1 MADNEMLAK
10 NGTAEGAGGQATLPP
25 LPADA
30 LIIVPV
36 RNTVLFPGLVL
47 PITVGRAKSIAA
59 AQQAVRDQR
68 EVGILLQRAPDVAD
82 PSPVDMHRMGT
93 IANVVRYITAPDGS
107 HHLICQGEQR
117 FQIVEYLSGWPFFVA
132 RVTRIPEPEGL
143 SAEIEARFVNLKA
156 QTLEA
161 IQLLPQ
167 APAELLAAVQSIET
181 PSALA
186 DLAVSYMDV
195 KPEEKQE
202 ILETIDVSARIDKVS
217 RMLAHRIEV
226 LRLSQEIGRQTKV
239 ALDERQREAL
249 LREQMAAIQ
258 RQLGEGEEGKAA
270 EMAELDKA
278 ITNAG
283 MPKEIEDQARKEL
296 RRLQRMP
303 EAAGEYGMVRTYLDW
318 LIELPWA
325 LPEEKPIDIAQA
337 RRILDEDHYDLEKIK
352 RRIVEYLAVRKLAPQ
367 GKAPI
372 LCFVG
377 PPGVGKTSLGQSI
390 ARAMDRKFVRVSL
403 GGVHDEAEIRGHRRT
418 YIGALPGN
426 IIQAIRKAGTR
437 NCVMMLDEIDKL
449 GAGIQGDPGAALLE
463 VLDPEQNNTFRD
475 NYLAVPFD
483 LSRVV
488 FITTANML
496 DTIPGP
502 LRDRME
508 IISLAGYTAHE
519 KLEIAHRYLVRRQME
534 ANGLKPGQAE
544 LADEAIRDIIQNY
557 TREAGVRNL
566 ERLIGQALRNAA
578 VRIAE
583 GGSGPIRIARGDLVA
598 ILGPPKFES
607 ETAMRLSVPG
617 VATGLAWTPVGGD
630 ILFIEATRIPGSGRL
645 ILTGQL
651 GDVMKESAQ
660 AALSIVKNR
669 AAALGID
676 PARFEKSDI
685 HVHVPAGAI
694 PKDGPSAGVAMFM
707 ALTSL
712 MTDRTIRSDTAMT
725 GEISLR
731 GLVLPVGGIKEKV
744 VAAHSAGIRRVM
756 LPARNRRDYDDIPD
770 VARREMEFVWLER
783 VEEAVASALEPK
795 RPAEFTG
802 FHSAACRRGSIV
814 VLVASRARGD
824 VPSSIVRFTV
834 GRAEQ
839 QSFPALAP
847 CFAKSGKKVA
857 VK

>member
-1 MADNEMLAK
+1 MAEEILAK
-10 NGTAEGAGGQATLPP
+10 NGSAEGSGGGSLPP
-25 LPADA
+25 LPTDA
-30 LIIVPV
+30 VIIVPV
-36 RNTVLFPGLVL
+36 RNTVLFPGLVV
-47 PITVGRAKSIAA
+47 PITLGRPKSVAA
-59 AQQAVRDQR
+59 AQQAVREQR
-68 EVGILLQRAPDVAD
+68 QVGILLQREAAVDD
-82 PSPVDMHRMGT
+82 PTAIDMHRMGT
-93 IANVVRYITAPDGS
+93 LANVLRFITAPDGT
-107 HHLICQGEQR
+107 HHVVCQGEQR
-117 FQIVEYLSGWPFFVA
+117 FQIVEYLTGWPFLVA
-132 RVTRIPEPEGL
+132 RVLRIPEPDTRTP
-143 SAEIEARFVNLKA
+143 EIEARFVNLKA
-156 QTLEA
+156 QAVEA
-161 IQLLPQ
+161 IELLPQ
-167 APAELLAAVQSIET
+167 VPADLLAAIQSIET
-181 PSALA
+181 PAALA
-186 DLAVSYMDV
+186 DLATAYMDV

-202 ILETIDVSARIDKVS
+202 ILETVDLVARMDKVS
-217 RMLAHRIEV
+217 RTLAHRIEI
-226 LRLSQEIGRQTKV
+226 LRLSQEIGRQTK
-239 ALDERQREAL
+239 ASLDERQREVL

-258 RQLGEGEEGKAA
+258 KQLGEGEESKAA
-270 EMAELDKA
+270 EIAELDKA
-278 ITNAG
+278 ITDAG
-283 MPKEIEDQARKEL
+283 MPKEVEDAARKEL
-296 RRLQRMP
+296 RRLQKMP
-303 EAAGEYGMVRTYLDW
+303 EGAAEYGMVRTYLDW
-318 LIELPWA
+318 LIELPWK
-325 LPEEKPIDIAQA
+325 LPEEKPIDIKES
-337 RRILDEDHYDLEKIK
+337 RRILDEDHYDLDKIK
-352 RRIVEYLAVRKLAPQ
+352 RRIIEFLAVRKLAPQ

-426 IIQAIRKAGTR
+426 IIQAIRKAGSR

-449 GAGIQGDPGAALLE
+449 GAGFHGDPGAALLE

-496 DTIPGP
+496 DTVPGP

-508 IISLAGYTAHE
+508 IISLAGYTADE
-519 KLEIAHRYLVRRQME
+519 KLQIAHRYLMKRQLE
-534 ANGLKPGQAE
+534 ANGLKPGQVEIDDDA
-544 LADEAIRDIIQNY
+544 LHDIIQSY

-566 ERLIGQALRNAA
+566 ERAIGQVLRNAA

-583 GGSGPIRIARGDLVA
+583 GQSGPIRVTRDDLVP
-598 ILGPPKFES
+598 ILGAPRFEN
-607 ETAMRLSVPG
+607 EVAMRTSIPG

-651 GDVMKESAQ
+651 GEVMKESAQ

-669 AAALGID
+669 AVALGID

-756 LPARNRRDYDDIPD
+756 LPARNRRDYDDIPEI
-770 VARREMEFVWLER
+770 ARKEMEFVWLER
-783 VEEAVASALEPK
+783 VEQAVEAALEPAQ
-795 RPAEFTG
+795 PAG
-802 FHSAACRRGSIV
+802 KA
-814 VLVASRARGD
+814 
-824 VPSSIVRFTV
+824 
-834 GRAEQ
+834 
-839 QSFPALAP
+839 PATAPQLAD
-847 CFAKSGKKVA
+847 AQA
-857 VK
+857 

>member
-1 MADNEMLAK
+1 VADIEMLSSNEAAK
-10 NGTAEGAGGQATLPP
+10 DAATPPP

-47 PITVGRAKSIAA
+47 PITLGRPKSIAA

-68 EVGILLQRAPDVAD
+68 QVGILLQRAAGVAD
-82 PSPVDMHRMGT
+82 PAPIDMHRMGT
-93 IANVVRYITAPDGS
+93 LANIVRYITAPDGS
-107 HHLICQGEQR
+107 HHLVCQGEQR
-117 FQIVEYLSGWPFFVA
+117 FQVVEYLSGWPFLVA
-132 RVTRIPEPEGL
+132 RVLQIPEPETS
-143 SAEIEARFVNLKA
+143 SAEVEARFVNLKA

-167 APAELLAAVQSIET
+167 APPDLLAAIQSIDK
-181 PSALA
+181 PAALA
-186 DLAVSYMDV
+186 DLAVAYMDV
-195 KPEEKQE
+195 KPEERQE
-202 ILETIDVSARIDKVS
+202 ILETIDISARIDKVS
-217 RMLAHRIEV
+217 RLLAHRIEV
-226 LRLSQEIGRQTKV
+226 LRLSQEIGRQTKT
-239 ALDERQREAL
+239 ALDERQREVL

-278 ITNAG
+278 ITNAK
-283 MPKEIEDQARKEL
+283 MPKEIEEQARKEL

-325 LPEEKPIDIAQA
+325 LPEEKPIDIGEA
-337 RRILDEDHYDLEKIK
+337 RRILDEDHYDLDKIK
-352 RRIVEYLAVRKLAPQ
+352 RRIIEYLAVRKLAPH

-390 ARAMDRKFVRVSL
+390 ARAMGRKFVRVSL

-426 IIQAIRKAGTR
+426 IIQAIRKTASR
-437 NCVMMLDEIDKL
+437 DCVMMLDEIDKL
-449 GAGIQGDPGAALLE
+449 GAGIQGDPSAALLE

-496 DTIPGP
+496 DTVPGP

-508 IISLAGYTAHE
+508 IISLAGYTVDE
-519 KLEIAHRYLVRRQME
+519 KLEIAHRYLVKRQME
-534 ANGLKPGQAE
+534 ANGLNPGQVETDDDA
-544 LADEAIRDIIQNY
+544 LRDIIQNY
-557 TREAGVRNL
+557 TREAGVRGL

-583 GGSGPIRIARGDLVA
+583 GGSGPIRITRADLVP
-598 ILGPPKFES
+598 ILGAPKFES
-607 ETAMRLSVPG
+607 ETAMRTSVPG

-669 AAALGID
+669 AAALGVD
-676 PARFEKSDI
+676 TSRFEKSDI
-685 HVHVPAGAI
+685 HVHVPAGAT
-694 PKDGPSAGVAMFM
+694 PKDGPSAGAAMFM
-707 ALTSL
+707 ALVSL
-712 MTDRTIRSDTAMT
+712 MTERTVRSDTAMT

-744 VAAHSAGIRRVM
+744 LAAHSAGIKRVM
-756 LPARNRRDYDDIPD
+756 LPARNRRDFEDIPEI
-770 VARREMEFVWLER
+770 ARKEMEFIWLER
-783 VEEAVASALEPK
+783 VDEAVAAALEPK
-795 RPAEFTG
+795 KPAD
-802 FHSAACRRGSIV
+802 AP
-814 VLVASRARGD
+814 AS
-824 VPSSIVRFTV
+824 VPQLAD
-834 GRAEQ
+834 AE
-839 QSFPALAP
+839 A
-847 CFAKSGKKVA
+847 
-857 VK
+857 

>member
-1 MADNEMLAK
+1 VADVLAK
-10 NGTAEGAGGQATLPP
+10 DGTGGGALPP

-47 PITVGRAKSIAA
+47 PITLSRPKTIAA
-59 AQQAVRDQR
+59 AQQAVREQR
-68 EVGILLQRAPDVAD
+68 QVGILLQRAADVDD
-82 PSPVDMHRMGT
+82 PTAIDMHRMGT
-93 IANVVRYITAPDGS
+93 VANIVRYITAPDGTN
-107 HHLICQGEQR
+107 HLVCQGEQR
-117 FQIVEYLSGWPFFVA
+117 FQIGEYLSGWPFLVA
-132 RVTRIPEPEGL
+132 RVVQIPEPGL
-143 SAEIEARFVNLKA
+143 RTPEIEARFVDLKA
-156 QTLEA
+156 KTIEA

-167 APAELLAAVQSIET
+167 VPQDLLAAVQSIEA
-181 PSALA
+181 PPALA
-186 DLAVSYMDV
+186 DLAIAYMDV

-202 ILETIDVSARIDKVS
+202 ILETVDIAVRMEKVS
-217 RMLAHRIEV
+217 RLLAHRIEV

-270 EMAELDKA
+270 EMAELDAA
-278 ITNAG
+278 IAKAG
-283 MPKEIEDQARKEL
+283 MPKDIEDQARKEL

-325 LPEEKPIDIAQA
+325 LPEEKPIDIGQA
-337 RRILDEDHYDLEKIK
+337 RKILDEDHYGLDKIK
-352 RRIVEYLAVRKLAPQ
+352 RRIIEYLAVRKLAPQ

-449 GAGIQGDPGAALLE
+449 GAGIHGDPGAALLE

-475 NYLAVPFD
+475 NYLGVPFD

-496 DTIPGP
+496 DTVPSP

-508 IISLAGYTAHE
+508 IISLSGYTADE
-519 KLEIAHRYLVRRQME
+519 KLEIAHRYLVRRQLE
-534 ANGLKPGQAE
+534 ANGLKPGQVE
-544 LADEAIRDIIQNY
+544 IGDDVLRDIIQGY
-557 TREAGVRNL
+557 TREAGVRGL
-566 ERLIGQALRNAA
+566 ERQIGQVLRHAA

-583 GGSGPIRIARGDLVA
+583 GQSGPIRIAREDLLA
-598 ILGPPKFES
+598 ILGAPRFEN
-607 ETAMRLSVPG
+607 EVAMRTSVPG

-669 AAALGID
+669 AVSLGID
-676 PARFEKSDI
+676 PNRFEKSDI

-707 ALTSL
+707 ALVSL

-744 VAAHSAGIRRVM
+744 VAAHSAGIKRVM
-756 LPARNRRDYDDIPD
+756 LPARNRRDFDDIPET
-770 VARREMEFVWLER
+770 ARREMEFVWLER
-783 VEEAVASALEPK
+783 VEEAVAAALEPK
-795 RPAEFTG
+795 AAEKAPA
-802 FHSAACRRGSIV
+802 S
-814 VLVASRARGD
+814 
-824 VPSSIVRFTV
+824 VPQLAD
-834 GRAEQ
+834 AE
-839 QSFPALAP
+839 A
-847 CFAKSGKKVA
+847 
-857 VK
+857 